1 MPFEVTLTDEE
12 RDAWIERAAHEVV
25 RRRMEVPAVFMLE
38 MHRPLSFL
46 GSQALIVATPFLGA
60 LAGTDN
66 VLKLSKLLEDSRN
79 VERLV
84 NRIEELAAESQ
95 AQSLEDPEHSDS
107 AEPAAGMESLPTP
120 DEEGTAPLPEQQPG
134 RRDETHPES
143 G

>member
-12 RDAWIERAAHEVV
+12 RDAWIERAAREVV

-84 NRIEELAAESQ
+84 DRIEELAAESQ
-95 AQSLEDPEHSDS
+95 SLAPGEPETPGS
-107 AEPAAGMESLPTP
+107 EPGEGPPEAANPPHG
-120 DEEGTAPLPEQQPG
+120 EGTAPLPEKQPG
-134 RRDETHPES
+134 KREEPTHEQ